1 MKDAVKGIKASTS
14 CANQSGQD
22 VNLLFDFD
30 ETTTWH
36 TAWDN
41 PKAVPFD
48 VELNLGAVCT
58 LDKLQYLGRKDAG
71 NGTLLKGTVAVS
83 MDRKTWTEVGTFD
96 WAKDATVKELTFA
109 NHPTARYVRLHV
121 TEAVGGFGSGRELYI
136 FKVPGSPSYIPG
148 DINSDGKIDS
158 SDLTSYMNYNGLRK
172 GDAEFDGYVSVGDV
186 NKNGLIDAYDISNVT
201 TLLNGGVNE
210 SRSGQ
215 VAGSLVLKADKASY
229 KAGDTVRITVSGKD
243 LANVNALSFAL
254 PYDTKDYEYAGMEL
268 VDMKNMTDL
277 TKDRLHTNG
286 TKALYPTFT
295 NQGNEFLLE
304 GSGKLFVIK
313 FVAKRRVKFALT
325 AKDGLLVDRRLGTVA
340 F

>member
-1 MKDAVKGIKASTS
+1 MRV
-14 CANQSGQD
+14 SGS
-22 VNLLFDFD
+22 
-30 ETTTWH
+30 
-36 TAWDN
+36 A
-41 PKAVPFD
+41 
-48 VELNLGAVCT
+48 
-58 LDKLQYLGRKDAG
+58 
-71 NGTLLKGTVAVS
+71 
-83 MDRKTWTEVGTFD
+83 
-96 WAKDATVKELTFA
+96 
-109 NHPTARYVRLHV
+109 
-121 TEAVGGFGSGRELYI
+121 RELYI